1 MILDKNSL
9 SEAVLDA
16 AKNIGI
22 AIKTAPKGKGRDTL
36 DFRIVAGKV
45 DMETIAKKME
55 EISEKS
61 GQKFFLRDANNLR
74 NSDAVIIIASYIES
88 LGLKNCGYCGMNN
101 CENKNNYPEVPCAF
115 NTIDLGIA
123 IGSAVSKA
131 ADYRIDNRVMFSV
144 GNAAKEIGL
153 FDQKYKV
160 VFAICLNA
168 SEKNIFFDRKSHTP
182 NPQ

>member
-9 SEAVLDA
+9 TNSVVDL

-22 AIKTAPKGKGRDTL
+22 AIQTAPKGKGRDTL
-36 DFRIVAGKV
+36 DFRIVSGKE
-45 DMETIAKKME
+45 DLEKIALKME

-74 NSDAVIIIASYIES
+74 ESDAVIILATYIES
-88 LGLKNCGYCGMNN
+88 LGLRNCGYCGKET
-101 CENKNNYPEVPCAF
+101 CDNKNNFPDVPCAF

-144 GNAAKEIGL
+144 GNAAKEMAM
-153 FDQKYKV
+153 FDEKYKV
-160 VFAICLNA
+160 IFAITLSA
-168 SEKNIFFDRKSHTP
+168 SASNIYFDRKSH
-182 NPQ
+182 NPKP